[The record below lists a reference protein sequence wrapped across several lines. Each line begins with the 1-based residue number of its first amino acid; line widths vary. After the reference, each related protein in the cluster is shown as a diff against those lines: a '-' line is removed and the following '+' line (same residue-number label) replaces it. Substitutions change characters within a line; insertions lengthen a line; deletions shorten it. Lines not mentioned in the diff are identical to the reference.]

1 MLWESS
7 SGKVAAAEGSSKYW
21 VILRLD
27 QKNVFSKFGVLAI
40 IDLEILKVKRATKND
55 FSWRINILGTA
66 TVTPSKFWVTGLTLR
81 KTFSKFGMPDFSHL
95 GMPKVREIPII
106 RSI

>member
-1 MLWESS
+1 MLWESR

-40 IDLEILKVKRATKND
+40 IDLEISKLKEQLKMTSVEGLI
-55 FSWRINILGTA
+55 SWELQQ
-66 TVTPSKFWVTGLTLR
+66 LR
-81 KTFSKFGMPDFSHL
+81 HPNF
-95 GMPKVREIPII
+95 EWQA
-106 RSI
+106 